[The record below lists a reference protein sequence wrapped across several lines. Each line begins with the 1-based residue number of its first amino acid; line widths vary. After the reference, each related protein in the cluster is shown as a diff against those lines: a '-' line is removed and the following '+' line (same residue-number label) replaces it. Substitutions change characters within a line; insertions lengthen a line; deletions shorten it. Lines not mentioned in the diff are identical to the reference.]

1 MTTFPLEQAIQN
13 IRTAVHEAINVAEQS
28 PPQQM
33 LTADT
38 PQIVA
43 ALNEA
48 LSDVRVARSV
58 VVRHLRDQ
66 GNTHK
71 TIAKHVGLSTA
82 RIHQIASGQ

>member
-13 IRTAVHEAINVAEQS
+13 IRSSVHEAISVAEQS
-28 PPQQM
+28 SPQQM
-33 LTADT
+33 LTSDT

-58 VVRHLRDQ
+58 VVRNLRDQ

-71 TIAKHVGLSTA
+71 TIAKTVGLSTA